1 MNALLKTIDEVKREM
16 RKIEIELED
25 DTLPHSDQALLQ
37 DGWEVLEEKLDRLE
51 NELWDAQR
59 DAEQEVLDEGGERD
73 HLWENRPPTPHPP
86 ELIRLGEGFY
96 VTPEELD
103 RMNNQVDDRANGP
116 VEIGACGFAC
126 DGHCQTCEGGYDHSN
141 EV

>member
-1 MNALLKTIDEVKREM
+1 MNTLLKTIDEVKREM
-16 RKIEIELED
+16 RKIERELED

-37 DGWEVLEEKLDRLE
+37 DGWDALEERLDKLE
-51 NELWDAQR
+51 EELWDVER
-59 DAEQEVLDEGGERD
+59 EEEQERLNEGMERT
-73 HLWENRPPTPHPP
+73 PTPHPP

-96 VTPEELD
+96 VTPEELE
-103 RMNNQVDDRANGP
+103 RMNKQVDDRGNGP

-126 DGHCQTCEGGYDHSN
+126 DGHCQTCEGGYDPSG

>member
-16 RKIEIELED
+16 RNIEHELED

-37 DGWEVLEEKLDRLE
+37 DGWDALEERLDKLE
-51 NELWDAQR
+51 EELWDAER
-59 DAEQEVLDEGGERD
+59 EEEQERLNEGAERT
-73 HLWENRPPTPHPP
+73 PTPHPP

-103 RMNNQVDDRANGP
+103 RMNKQVDDRGNGP

-126 DGHCQTCEGGYDHSN
+126 DGHCQTCEGGYDPSG

>member
-16 RKIEIELED
+16 REIERELED

-37 DGWEVLEEKLDRLE
+37 DAWDALEERLDKLE
-51 NELWDAQR
+51 EELWDAER
-59 DAEQEVLDEGGERD
+59 EEEQERLNEGMERT
-73 HLWENRPPTPHPP
+73 PTPHPP

-96 VTPEELD
+96 VTPEELE
-103 RMNNQVDDRANGP
+103 RMNKQVDDRGNGP
-116 VEIGACGFAC
+116 IEIGACGFAC
-126 DGHCQTCEGGYDHSN
+126 DGHCQTCEGGYDPSG